1 MEAAQGQG
9 ARLPVDRRALAASTR
24 HPAEPQG
31 GSAQRLLDDFRRQDE
46 IVREF
51 MRPNAAGLQAW
62 FNRAA

>member
-1 MEAAQGQG
+1 
-9 ARLPVDRRALAASTR
+9 LAASTR